1 MTIHRRSFLK
11 ATAGCPALLCLAPYA
26 PSVLVRTAL
35 ASVER
40 SSDRSTVLVIVQLTG
55 GNDGLNTVVPV
66 SDDQYGRNRH
76 TLRLT
81 AREVLKIDDDLGFH
95 PALTGMSRLY
105 NEGRLSV
112 VQGVGYEANN
122 RDHDAAMRDWYTAR
136 PSDATCDTGW
146 LGRAIDAVDDSQRS
160 RNPGVFVGPIPKPL
174 AMTARRS
181 VVPHV
186 RSLNQWPL
194 ASAELPAK
202 SGEAPSGEEPPLLQ
216 HLRRTAVAAHWSR
229 RQIDQALRSVG
240 DRRQYPNAS
249 LGAQLKIVS
258 DLVRAD
264 FGIRIFLTKLGGG
277 GIGGF
282 DNHANQRDNHAA
294 LLRQLSEAVTAFV
307 DDLDDAG
314 LADRVALMT
323 FSEFGRTLQ
332 ENGRRGTDHGNAAP
346 IFLAGGRLQGGL
358 HGAHPDLTDLEGDS
372 PKPHTDFRQVYATV
386 LDQWLGIDSHP
397 ILHDYFSKLNL
408 FRTGGSA

>member
-1 MTIHRRSFLK
+1 MTLHRRSFLK
-11 ATAGCPALLCLAPYA
+11 ATASYPALLCLAPHA
-26 PSVLVRTAL
+26 PSVLLRTAL
-35 ASVER
+35 ASAEQ
-40 SSDRSTVLVIVQLTG
+40 SSDRSTVLVVVQLTG

-66 SDDQYGRNRH
+66 SDAHYGRNRH

-95 PALTGMSRLY
+95 PALTGMSRLF

-112 VQGVGYEANN
+112 VQGVGHEGNN

-136 PSDATCDTGW
+136 PGDATCDTGW
-146 LGRAIDAVDDSQRS
+146 LGRAIDAIDDSQRI
-160 RNPGVFVGPIPKPL
+160 RNPGVFVGPIAKPL
-174 AMTARRS
+174 AMTAQRS
-181 VVPHV
+181 VVPHI

-194 ASAELPAK
+194 ASAELPGE
-202 SGEAPSGEEPPLLQ
+202 SGEAPSAEEPPLLQ

-229 RQIDQALRSVG
+229 RQIDQALHSVG
-240 DRRQYPNAS
+240 DRRQYPNAP
-249 LGAQLKIVS
+249 LGGQLKIIS

-264 FGIRIFLTKLGGG
+264 FGIRIFFTELGGG

-386 LDQWLGIDSHP
+386 LDQWLGFDSRP
-397 ILHDYFSKLNL
+397 ILHDHFSKLNL
-408 FRTGGSA
+408 FRMGGWS

>member
-11 ATAGCPALLCLAPYA
+11 AAAGSPALLCLAPHA
-26 PSVLVRTAL
+26 PSVLLRTAL
-35 ASVER
+35 ASVDR
-40 SSDRSTVLVIVQLTG
+40 ASDRATVLVVVQLTG

-66 SDDQYGRNRH
+66 ADDHYGRNRQ

-95 PALTGMSRLY
+95 PALSGMARLFH
-105 NEGRLSV
+105 EGRLSV
-112 VQGVGYEANN
+112 VQGVGYQANS

-136 PSDATCDTGW
+136 PGDSSCDTGW
-146 LGRAIDAVDDSQRS
+146 LGRAIDAVDDTQRMT
-160 RNPGVFVGPIPKPL
+160 NPGVFVGPIPKPL
-174 AMTARRS
+174 ALTARRS
-181 VVPHV
+181 VVPHI
-186 RSLNQWPL
+186 RSLDQWPL
-194 ASAELPAK
+194 AAARLPAE
-202 SGEAPSGEEPPLLQ
+202 SLEPPSTEEPPLLH

-229 RQIDQALRSVG
+229 RQIEQALSSVG
-240 DRRQYPNAS
+240 DRRQYPNAP
-249 LGAQLKIVS
+249 LGAQLKIVA

-264 FGIRIFLTKLGGG
+264 FGIRIFFTELGGG

-294 LLRQLSEAVTAFV
+294 LLQQLSEAVTAFI
-307 DDLDDAG
+307 DDLDEAG
-314 LADRVALMT
+314 VAERVALMT

-346 IFLAGGRLQGGL
+346 ILLAGGGLQGGL

-372 PKPHTDFRQVYATV
+372 PRPHTDFRQVYATV
-386 LDQWLGIDSHP
+386 LDRWLGFNSQP
-397 ILHDYFSKLNL
+397 ILADQFSTLNL
-408 FRTGGSA
+408 FA